1 MAITK
6 RGTGWELLASAWVLA
21 PLASL
26 GFLAWAG
33 FLYAG
38 IRARHRPW
46 IVAAVVYLVAFL
58 SGFALPRDEGGA
70 TAWAGFLFMAVWV
83 AASVHAFI
91 ARPEFLIRLDARLSG
106 VVEGVSPPPPSRRVV
121 PVDATYTPLTPPATP
136 QPPAPRVP
144 APPLEPS
151 SIPAEPIDLN
161 AAPEAAIA
169 ALPGIG
175 PILARRAVEL
185 REGRG
190 GFASVD
196 DFADALDLKPHVV
209 ERIRPLSFATPRAAP
224 PRPTGRRVDY

>member
-6 RGTGWELLASAWVLA
+6 RGTGWELVASSWVLL

-46 IVAAVVYLVAFL
+46 IAAAAVYLVAFV
-58 SGFALPRDEGGA
+58 SAFALPQDEGGA
-70 TAWAGFLFMAVWV
+70 TAWAGFVFLTVWV
-83 AASVHAFI
+83 VATVHAFV
-91 ARPEFLIRLDARLSG
+91 ARPEFLIRLDAELSADQAR
-106 VVEGVSPPPPSRRVV
+106 SFPAPRTTRVV
-121 PVDATYTPLTPPATP
+121 PVDATYTPLTPPAAP
-136 QPPAPRVP
+136 KPPAPKPP
-144 APPLEPS
+144 APQPTAPR
-151 SIPAEPIDLN
+151 IPAPAPQPSAPIDLN

-169 ALPGIG
+169 ALPGLG

-185 REGRG
+185 REARG

-196 DFADALDLKPHVV
+196 DF
-209 ERIRPLSFATPRAAP
+209 
-224 PRPTGRRVDY
+224 

>member
-1 MAITK
+1 MAITR
-6 RGTGWELLASAWVLA
+6 RGTGWELMASAWVLL

-46 IVAAVVYLVAFL
+46 ILAAVVYLVAFV
-58 SGFALPRDEGGA
+58 SAFALPRDGGGA
-70 TAWAGFLFMAVWV
+70 TAWAGFMFMAVWV

-106 VVEGVSPPPPSRRVV
+106 VVEGVSPAPRSRRVV
-121 PVDATYTPLTPPATP
+121 PVDATYTPLTPPAAP
-136 QPPAPRVP
+136 RPPAPRSPAAPP
-144 APPLEPS
+144 APAPG
-151 SIPAEPIDLN
+151 PAAPVDLN
-161 AAPEAAIA
+161 TAPAAAIA

-175 PILARRAVEL
+175 PILAQRAVQL
-185 REGRG
+185 RESRG

-196 DFADALDLKPHVV
+196 DFGDTLELKPHVL
-209 ERIRPLSFATPRAAP
+209 ERIRPLAFATPRAAP
-224 PRPTGRRVDY
+224 PRPAGRRVDY